1 VASICLIRATFFG
14 SGDEGAELEYLTAA
28 LIQLA

>member
-14 SGDEGAELEYLTAA
+14 SGGEAAELKYLTAA